1 MLKSKARRRIATK
14 AAAGVASAAV
24 LVGALSAVSA
34 LADSKPVTY
43 KCTPKTGEA
52 DAVTHDFTVSLTSSV
67 ATATVGTQFLATLSI
82 TPGTTST
89 SEFGAPEEIPAGAWI
104 QVQPSVVASVSPA
117 TGIVAMSTPSPS
129 TSVTATVE
137 KGATF
142 GPLPAATVTI
152 TPSTGASSIVLTAR
166 DFKLNVLKAGA
177 AGTAATSELLY
188 SCAIA
193 TTDGAKSAPAV
204 ATIAVVTA
212 SASASSS
219 SSTTPTP
226 STSASSPT
234 PLPTHTVYKTV
245 TAKPSKDTQ
254 VKKTPGGGAATGG
267 GADAGPDGR
276 MFVLTGTALVLAAAT
291 GGLMLRSRRRAAQ
304 R

>member
-14 AAAGVASAAV
+14 AAAGVASAAA
-24 LVGALSAVSA
+24 LVGAFSAA
-34 LADSKPVTY
+34 GAFAADKSVTY
-43 KCTPKTGEA
+43 NCTPYVNGTAGTPVA
-52 DAVTHDFTVSLTSSV
+52 HDFTVNLLASV
-67 ATATVGTQFLATLSI
+67 ATATVGTQFTATLSI
-82 TPGTTST
+82 TADTASP
-89 SEFGAPEEIPAGAWI
+89 FGAPEAIPSGAWI

-117 TGIVAMSTPSPS
+117 TGTVAMSTPSPS
-129 TSVTATVE
+129 TSVTAPIDDE
-137 KGATF
+137 SPL
-142 GPLPAATVTI
+142 GPLPTATLTI
-152 TPSTGASSIVLTAR
+152 TPSTGASSIVLTAK
-166 DFKLNVLKAGA
+166 DFKLNVLKPATGEATASA
-177 AGTAATSELLY
+177 APLY
-188 SCAIA
+188 SCVVA
-193 TTDGAKSAPAV
+193 TTGTKTVPAG

-226 STSASSPT
+226 SASASSPT